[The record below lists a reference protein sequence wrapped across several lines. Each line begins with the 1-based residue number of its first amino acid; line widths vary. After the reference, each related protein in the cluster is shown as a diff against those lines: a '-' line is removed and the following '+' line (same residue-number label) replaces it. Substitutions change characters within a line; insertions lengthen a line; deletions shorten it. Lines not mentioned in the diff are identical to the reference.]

1 MMRMGEMGFIPE
13 AGYEVPQHKACI
25 IIITDIMEA
34 KEDN

>member
-25 IIITDIMEA
+25 IITDIMEA